1 MASSE
6 DVSYIA
12 LLRNGNFLRF
22 FLAQFV
28 SSLGDWVGVIA
39 IAVFAQK
46 IGGEAAVG
54 AVMTARVLP
63 GFIVGPLAGVIV
75 DRWDRKRTMVT
86 ADLIRAV
93 LIFSLPF
100 FPNLLYLLVA
110 SMALESLTLLWG
122 PAKDASIPNFV
133 PQKQLPHA
141 NSLALIAIYG
151 PLPLASLVFASMATL
166 GAFLGRTVPVLE
178 GLRQSE
184 EALALWVDS
193 FSFVFSALMISTL
206 AIATSTR
213 RATRL
218 DISEA
223 KRDLVEGLKF
233 VYEHKQVR
241 PWLLGIA
248 FTFAAAGG
256 VFSLGPGFAD
266 QVLQAGPRGFAFL
279 IGFLG
284 TGMIIGLIVLGF
296 LIKYIEKDV
305 LFSSSLLLVGVGL
318 ITLASQSSL
327 NSAIPIASALG
338 FFAGIAYSVGYS
350 LMHETTA
357 DELRGRTFSAA
368 YTVIRLGT
376 LVGLGLFPF
385 IAGAVGDH
393 SIPMPFGRL
402 DVPGS
407 RLTLWLAGCVAV
419 GGGVLSMRA
428 IRARG
433 GLAVVH
439 AAEPQRGYF
448 VAFEGGEGAGKTT
461 QMEALVKW
469 LQARGEQVVVTREPG
484 GTAIGARIR
493 DVLLDPDNAAMA
505 PHAEALLY
513 AADRAQHVAEVIRP
527 ALDQGK
533 FVVSDRFID
542 SSLAYQGVA
551 RGLGVDEI
559 FRVSE
564 WATGG
569 LVPDLVFV
577 LRMDASEA
585 LERLSGEPDRL
596 ESEDLEF
603 HGRVSDAYLELA
615 QRYPDRFVVVDAA
628 RPKEEVHQDVTTA
641 VDKRLIH
648 RARPMSLIPGVAP
661 PVVR

>member
-28 SSLGDWVGVIA
+28 SSLGDWIGVIA

-63 GFIVGPLAGVIV
+63 GFVVGPLAGVIV

-93 LIFSLPF
+93 IIFSLPF
-100 FPNLLYLLVA
+100 FPNLLYLLLA
-110 SMALESLTLLWG
+110 SAALESLTLLWG

-141 NSLALIAIYG
+141 NSLALIAVYG
-151 PLPLASLVFASMATL
+151 PLPLASIVFASMATL
-166 GAFLGRTVPVLE
+166 GSFLGRTVPVLE

-213 RATRL
+213 RAARL
-218 DISEA
+218 DLGEA
-223 KRDLVEGLKF
+223 RRDLVEGLKF

-266 QVLQAGPRGFAFL
+266 QVLQAGPRGFAFV

-284 TGMIIGLIVLGF
+284 TGMIIGLLVLGY

-318 ITLASQSSL
+318 VGLASQSSL

-338 FFAGIAYSVGYS
+338 FFAGIAYSTGYS

-393 SIPMPFGRL
+393 TIPLPFGRL

-407 RLTLWLAGCVAV
+407 RLTLWLAGFVAV

-433 GLAVVH
+433 VFGVVPS
-439 AAEPQRGYF
+439 AEPQRGYF

-461 QMEALVKW
+461 QIEALVKW
-469 LQARGEQVVVTREPG
+469 LEARGEEVVVTREPG
-484 GTAIGARIR
+484 GTAIGAKIR
-493 DVLLDPDNAAMA
+493 EVLLDPANSGMD

-527 ALDQGK
+527 ALEAGK

-551 RGLGVDEI
+551 RGLGIDEI

-564 WATGG
+564 WATEG

-577 LRMDASEA
+577 LRMDVADA
-585 LERLSGEPDRL
+585 LDRLGAERDRL
-596 ESEDLEF
+596 ESEELAF
-603 HGRVSDAYLELA
+603 HARVADAYLELA
-615 QRYPDRFVVVDAA
+615 KRYPDRFVVIDAA
-628 RPKEEVHQDVTTA
+628 RAKEEVHGDVTVA
-641 VDKRLIH
+641 VDKHLIH
-648 RARPMSLIPGVAP
+648 RARRMSLVPEVAP